1 MKVTAMERHTA
12 SWSLHVSREHFAV
25 FINCF
30 DRILWHFE
38 LTPLFCFWCNNNY
51 LFTADGLWDV
61 MSNQEV
67 NDMVLQVMEEF
78 DPRHGITWEE
88 GGAYQEAAQML
99 THEAYIRGSSDN
111 IGVCVVAMG

>member
-1 MKVTAMERHTA
+1 MSRSYFFVSFEVKRHRFPSSIT
-12 SWSLHVSREHFAV
+12 
-25 FINCF
+25 
-30 DRILWHFE
+30 
-38 LTPLFCFWCNNNY
+38 NY
-51 LFTADGLWDV
+51 LSLLNEYLTADGLWDV

-67 NDMVLQVMEEF
+67 NDMALQVMDEF
-78 DPRHGITWEE
+78 DPSHGITWEE